1 LIQKAALTPLAV
13 VILTGMNRP
22 TTPSGPGKRKAP
34 GEGSRLEGAEIPSLT
49 RALFTRRREGE
60 PSLQLSATAL
70 YRLLSWLSPAFPIG
84 AFGYSHGLETAVE
97 SGLVRDATSLR
108 SWISGILTNGS
119 GRIDA
124 DILCGAHRAAM
135 AGALATLAAVN
146 RRGLAYRATA
156 ELALESAA
164 QGEAFLATCRAVWP
178 DPFLEEWAAGRV
190 RSASPD
196 SGSPEPDTRSP
207 EPDTRS
213 PENKGSPASR
223 AGAAVC
229 YAAAVGAA
237 AARSAIPLET
247 ALVAYLQAM
256 ATNLVSA
263 ALRLGLIGQSGGQR
277 IVAALEPVVIRAA
290 YDAMARGPDDFGAAT
305 VAVDLASMAHET
317 QYTRLFRS

>member
-1 LIQKAALTPLAV
+1 
-13 VILTGMNRP
+13 MNRP
-22 TTPSGPGKRKAP
+22 TTPSGPDKRKGP

-49 RALFTRRREGE
+49 RALFTRRRTGE
-60 PSLQLSATAL
+60 PSLQLSATAR

-97 SGLVRDATSLR
+97 SGLVRDATSLQ

-124 DILCGAHRAAM
+124 DILCGAHRAAV
-135 AGALATLAAVN
+135 AGALAILAAVN

-178 DPFLEEWAAGRV
+178 DPFLKEWAAGRV

-196 SGSPEPDTRSP
+196 LGSPEPDTG
-207 EPDTRS
+207 S
-213 PENKGSPASR
+213 PENNGSPDSR

-256 ATNLVSA
+256 ASNLVSA

-305 VAVDLASMAHET
+305 VAVDLASMAHES